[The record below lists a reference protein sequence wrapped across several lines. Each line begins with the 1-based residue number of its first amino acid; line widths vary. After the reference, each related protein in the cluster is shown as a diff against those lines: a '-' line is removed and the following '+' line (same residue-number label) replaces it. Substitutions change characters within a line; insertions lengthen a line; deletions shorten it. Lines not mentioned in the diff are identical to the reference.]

1 VKSRDIPV
9 ELPHRWHGY
18 GHGVCYAT
26 APAMRMMLTSPLL
39 VEVRSAPIKFKI
51 KKKKMGIFS
60 CFQCTK
66 ESDINDDDDE
76 NYEDGVKIIEYENI
90 NPTTEAN
97 TVTAMGHDF
106 TVLNDDDKLRKLVD
120 SQSFTGVFKLES
132 NLAELLDTTIDDLK
146 GINIKILLN
155 L

>member
-1 VKSRDIPV
+1 MRSRDIPV

-26 APAMRMMLTSPLL
+26 APAMRMMLSSPLL
-39 VEVRSAPIKFKI
+39 VEVRSAPIELKI

-60 CFQCTK
+60 CFQCAK
-66 ESDINDDDDE
+66 EDLHDDDDE

-97 TVTAMGHDF
+97 TAVAMGHHF
-106 TVLNDDDKLRKLVD
+106 TVLNDDEKLRKLVD
-120 SQSFTGVFKLES
+120 SQSFNGAFKLES

-146 GINIKILLN
+146 GINIKIL
-155 L
+155 